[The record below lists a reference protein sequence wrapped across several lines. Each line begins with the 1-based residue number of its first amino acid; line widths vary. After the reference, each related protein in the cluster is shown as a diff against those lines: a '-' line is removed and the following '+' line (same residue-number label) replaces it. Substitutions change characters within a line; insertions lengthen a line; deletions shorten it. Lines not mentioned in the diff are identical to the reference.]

1 MNRLAFGASCVA
13 TGFIG
18 GALLFPGARSAN
30 EPTVYHQLDLFS
42 DAFERVRS
50 DYVTPTDDHKLV
62 AYAIEGMVSSLDPH
76 SEYMD
81 AKALA
86 ELQSTTRGEFGGLGI
101 EVTMEAG
108 LVKVIS
114 PIDGTPAAK
123 AGLKSGDYIAAID
136 GVPVEGMP
144 LEDASN
150 KMRGPA
156 GTNVTLTVVRSGEKK
171 PFDVTLTRANVQVDN
186 VSWHREGDIGYI
198 RIPGFNERTADGLE
212 HAVKDL
218 KRRIGAALRGYVIDL
233 RNNPGGLFD
242 QSVRV
247 SSDFLNSGEI
257 VSTRGRYPEQ
267 TQRVDAKSGGD
278 ITGRKP
284 LVVLINAGSASA
296 AEIVAGALQD
306 HKRASIV
313 GMVSFGKGS
322 VQTIIPM
329 RDGALRLTTARYYTP
344 SGRSIQAQ
352 GIIPDIAV
360 AQGDE
365 NELPKLARLS
375 EADLPGHIAG
385 TAALTKAN
393 APIIRAAPG
402 KKYADFQLAYALD
415 LLKGKVSVSAVTQ
428 NAKSVLNG
436 PPPKQE

>member
-1 MNRLAFGASCVA
+1 MGFIAGIVRRPLEREAIGHASTEYAFSTWNHADRDDLGTRTWARLSPSYDLREQSTARLEMNRLAFGAICVA
-13 TGFIG
+13 AGFIG
-18 GALLFPGARSAN
+18 GVLLFPGARSAN

-123 AGLKSGDYIAAID
+123 AGLRSGDYIAAID
-136 GVPVEGMP
+136 GVPVEGMH

-186 VSWHREGDIGYI
+186 VSWHREGDIGY
-198 RIPGFNERTADGLE
+198 
-212 HAVKDL
+212 
-218 KRRIGAALRGYVIDL
+218 
-233 RNNPGGLFD
+233 
-242 QSVRV
+242 
-247 SSDFLNSGEI
+247 
-257 VSTRGRYPEQ
+257 
-267 TQRVDAKSGGD
+267 
-278 ITGRKP
+278 
-284 LVVLINAGSASA
+284 
-296 AEIVAGALQD
+296 
-306 HKRASIV
+306 
-313 GMVSFGKGS
+313 
-322 VQTIIPM
+322 
-329 RDGALRLTTARYYTP
+329 
-344 SGRSIQAQ
+344 
-352 GIIPDIAV
+352 
-360 AQGDE
+360 
-365 NELPKLARLS
+365 
-375 EADLPGHIAG
+375 
-385 TAALTKAN
+385 
-393 APIIRAAPG
+393 
-402 KKYADFQLAYALD
+402 
-415 LLKGKVSVSAVTQ
+415 
-428 NAKSVLNG
+428 
-436 PPPKQE
+436 